1 MPTNCNFGIAAD
13 ILKDCSAPPTAGAEM
28 FAYAFNRRDI
38 DSVTYDQSNPR
49 LVTAITLAD
58 GAKAYRIEN
67 FKKEIDAGFDL
78 VTSET
83 NIDKFNQYVKFEPW
97 GIDSDTVKALDE
109 LSDLVVIVE
118 RKNKGNDG
126 DWAFQIYGLQT
137 GLYKSSDTMRANT
150 TSGKRIIELTNQAE
164 EESTVSYHVFFDK
177 DYATTKAAVEAL
189 LGDGGDN
196 GGGDDE
202 EV

>member
-28 FAYAFNRRDI
+28 IAYAFNRREI

-58 GAKAYRIEN
+58 GAKAYKIEN

-78 VTSET
+78 VTSDT
-83 NIDKFNQYVKFEPW
+83 NIDKFNQYVKYEAW

-118 RKNKGNDG
+118 RKNKGADG
-126 DWAFQIYGLQT
+126 DGAFQIYGLQT
-137 GLYKSSDTMRANT
+137 GLYKSSDTMRAIT
-150 TSGKRIIELTNQAE
+150 ASGKRIVELTNQAE
-164 EESTVSYHVFFDK
+164 EESTVSYHVFFDT

-189 LGDGGDN
+189 L
-196 GGGDDE
+196 E
-202 EV
+202 TVE

>member
-13 ILKDCSAPPTAGAEM
+13 ILKDCAAPPTAGVEAV
-28 FAYAFNRRDI
+28 AYAFNRSDI

-49 LVTAITLAD
+49 LVTGITLRT
-58 GAKAYRIEN
+58 GAKAYKIEN

-78 VTSET
+78 VTSDT
-83 NIDKFNQYVKFEPW
+83 NIDKFNQYVKFEAW

-109 LSDLVVIVE
+109 LSDLVIIVE
-118 RKNKGNDG
+118 RKNKGADG
-126 DWAFQIYGLQT
+126 DGAFQIYGLLT

-150 TSGKRIIELTNQAE
+150 ASGKRIIELTNQAE
-164 EESTVSYHVFFDK
+164 EESTVSYHVFFDT

-189 LGDGGDN
+189 L
-196 GGGDDE
+196 E
-202 EV
+202 TAE

>member
-13 ILKDCSAPPTAGAEM
+13 ILKDCSAPPTAGVEAV
-28 FAYAFNRRDI
+28 AYAFNRSDI

-58 GAKAYRIEN
+58 GAKAYKIEN

-97 GIDSDTVKALDE
+97 GIDSGTVKALDE

-118 RKNKGNDG
+118 RKNKGKDG
-126 DWAFQIYGLQT
+126 DGAFQIYGLQT

-150 TSGKRIIELTNQAE
+150 ASGKRIIEMTNQAE
-164 EESTVSYHVFFDK
+164 EESTVSYHVFFDT

-189 LGDGGDN
+189 LGDN
-196 GGGDDE
+196 GGGNGGD
-202 EV
+202 V

>member
-13 ILKDCSAPPTAGAEM
+13 ILKDCAAPPTAGAEM

-58 GAKAYRIEN
+58 GAKAYKIEN

-78 VTSET
+78 VTSDT
-83 NIDKFNQYVKFEPW
+83 NIDKFNQYVKFEAW

-109 LSDLVVIVE
+109 LSDLVIIVE
-118 RKNKGNDG
+118 RKNKGADG
-126 DWAFQIYGLQT
+126 DGAFQIYGLQT

-150 TSGKRIIELTNQAE
+150 ASGKRIIELTNQAE
-164 EESTVSYHVFFDK
+164 EESTVSYHVFFDT

-189 LGDGGDN
+189 L
-196 GGGDDE
+196 E
-202 EV
+202 TAE

>member
-13 ILKDCSAPPTAGAEM
+13 ILKDCSAPPTAGVEAV
-28 FAYAFNRRDI
+28 AYAFNRSDI

-58 GAKAYRIEN
+58 GAKAYKIEN

-78 VTSET
+78 VTSDT
-83 NIDKFNQYVKFEPW
+83 NIDKFNQYVKFEAW

-109 LSDLVVIVE
+109 LSDLVIIVE
-118 RKNKGNDG
+118 RKNKGADG
-126 DWAFQIYGLQT
+126 NGAFQIYGLQT

-150 TSGKRIIELTNQAE
+150 ASGKRIIELTNQAE
-164 EESTVSYHVFFDK
+164 EESPVSYHVLHDT
-177 DYATTKAAVEAL
+177 DYPTTKGVVEAL

-196 GGGDDE
+196 GGGNGG